1 MQIDIEQVI
10 HTLKKPLL
18 TLWNFF
24 IFSIINVLYTSTF
37 FMWNSGHEVLQIIFG
52 CITISLLVGY
62 IVETAHLHISN
73 NCEKLELPAWNINII
88 KYIKYSLSL
97 VLVLTMFNLTLYVV
111 SVIPIQLLSGILQL
125 LAVFLLSFIVPCCII
140 IYAKNLKLK
149 ETLNFKIYYH
159 LIKNHFKKFI
169 IIYIPTTIFFLI
181 LMWLSS
187 LLNSPLIGLKMA
199 PRIPFYISNY
209 IAFIGY
215 FIIILL
221 YSQLFKVDK
230 SQNADS

>member
-1 MQIDIEQVI
+1 MKLDIKNF
-10 HTLKKPLL
+10 LFNLL
-18 TLWNFF
+18 NFF
-24 IFSIINVLYTSTF
+24 IFSIINILYTSTF
-37 FMWNSGHEVLQIIFG
+37 FMWNSGLEILQITLG
-52 CITISLLVGY
+52 CITIFFLVGY
-62 IVETAHLHISN
+62 MIETTHLHISN
-73 NCEKLELPAWNINII
+73 NCEKLELPAWSINIV

-97 VLVLTMFNLTLYVV
+97 MLVLTMFNLILYIV
-111 SVIPIQLLSGILQL
+111 SIIPIQLLSGILQL
-125 LAVFLLSFIVPCCII
+125 LAIFLLSFIVPCCII

-209 IAFIGY
+209 IAFISY
-215 FIIILL
+215 FIIILI
-221 YSQLFKVDK
+221 YSHLFK
-230 SQNADS
+230 QNKKKD

>member
-1 MQIDIEQVI
+1 MNLEVIIMKLDI
-10 HTLKKPLL
+10 KKVLL
-18 TLWNFF
+18 YLLNLF
-24 IFSIINVLYTSTF
+24 IFSIINILYTSTF

-73 NCEKLELPAWNINII
+73 NCEKLELPAWNINIL
-88 KYIKYSLSL
+88 KYIKYSLPL
-97 VLVLTMFNLTLYVV
+97 MLVLTMFNLILYAV
-111 SVIPIQLLSGILQL
+111 SIIPIQLLSGILQL
-125 LAVFLLSFIVPCCII
+125 LAAFLLSFIVPCCII

-149 ETLNFKIYYH
+149 DTLNFKIYYH
-159 LIKNHFKKFI
+159 LIKNNFKKFI

-209 IAFIGY
+209 VVFIGY

-221 YSQLFKVDK
+221 YSQLFKVNEK
-230 SQNADS
+230 AGL